1 MRCLAIQL
9 INRVPH
15 WRFDCLSPCEFEGG
29 AYRLY
34 SDQMQGFS
42 DEQLIALSND
52 DGESDARRREAIDE
66 LVGRYQT
73 RVALWCYRVVR
84 DRDWAADLA
93 QEVFL
98 RALRGL
104 GGFRGASKFSTWLYT
119 IARNHCFNAVQSK
132 ATRAEESMEFL
143 QLPDPGRPIDSTIER
158 EQRVGEMRRV
168 LDETLDET
176 ERQVMILH
184 YGEGLTLDSI
194 TRLLGLTN
202 ASGAKA
208 YIVSARRKL
217 RNVSDRGKAA
227 KP

>member
-1 MRCLAIQL
+1 
-9 INRVPH
+9 
-15 WRFDCLSPCEFEGG
+15 
-29 AYRLY
+29 
-34 SDQMQGFS
+34 MQGFS

-52 DGESDARRREAIDE
+52 AGQSDAGRRQAIDE
-66 LVGRYQT
+66 LVGRYQP

-84 DRDWAADLA
+84 DQDWAADLA

-119 IARNHCFNAVQSK
+119 IARNHCFNAIQSK
-132 ATRAEESMEFL
+132 AIRAEESMEFL
-143 QLPDPGRPIDSTIER
+143 ELPDPGRPIDRALES
-158 EQRVGEMRRV
+158 EQQVGEMRRI

-176 ERQVMILH
+176 ERRVMTLH
-184 YGEGLTLDSI
+184 YGESLTLDSI

-217 RNVSDRGKAA
+217 RNLGDHGKAGR
-227 KP
+227 P

>member
-1 MRCLAIQL
+1 
-9 INRVPH
+9 
-15 WRFDCLSPCEFEGG
+15 
-29 AYRLY
+29 
-34 SDQMQGFS
+34 MQAFS
-42 DEQLIALSND
+42 DEHLIALSND
-52 DGESDARRREAIDE
+52 TGQSDTRRRQAIDE
-66 LVGRYQT
+66 LVGRYQP

-84 DRDWAADLA
+84 DREWAADLA

-132 ATRAEESMEFL
+132 AIRAEESLEFL
-143 QLPDPGRPIDSTIER
+143 QLPDPGRPIDSAIES
-158 EQRVGEMRRV
+158 EQQVREMRRI

-176 ERQVMILH
+176 ERQVMTLH
-184 YGEGLTLDSI
+184 YGEELTLESI

-217 RNVSDRGKAA
+217 RNAGERGKAG

>member
-1 MRCLAIQL
+1 
-9 INRVPH
+9 V
-15 WRFDCLSPCEFEGG
+15 
-29 AYRLY
+29 
-34 SDQMQGFS
+34 QGFS

-52 DGESDARRREAIDE
+52 AGQSDARRRQAIDE
-66 LVGRYQT
+66 LIGRYQP

-119 IARNHCFNAVQSK
+119 IARNHCFNSVQSK

-143 QLPDPGRPIDSTIER
+143 QLPDPGRPIDSAMES
-158 EQRVGEMRRV
+158 EQQIVELRRI

-176 ERQVMILH
+176 EQRVMILH
-184 YGEGLTLDSI
+184 YGESLTLDSI
-194 TRLLGLTN
+194 TRLLGFTN

-208 YIVSARRKL
+208 YIVSAHRKL
-217 RNVSDRGKAA
+217 RNVVDRGKAG

>member
-1 MRCLAIQL
+1 
-9 INRVPH
+9 
-15 WRFDCLSPCEFEGG
+15 
-29 AYRLY
+29 
-34 SDQMQGFS
+34 MQAFS

-52 DGESDARRREAIDE
+52 TGQSDTRRRQAIDE
-66 LVGRYQT
+66 LVGRYQP

-84 DRDWAADLA
+84 DREWAADLA
-93 QEVFL
+93 QEVFF
-98 RALRGL
+98 RALRSL

-132 ATRAEESMEFL
+132 AIRGEESLEFL
-143 QLPDPGRPIDSTIER
+143 QLPDPGRPIDSAIES
-158 EQRVGEMRRV
+158 EQQVREMRRI

-176 ERQVMILH
+176 ERQVMTLH
-184 YGEGLTLDSI
+184 YGEELTLESI

-217 RNVSDRGKAA
+217 RNAGERGKAG